1 MRLPKNFLSHFSSL
15 AQLNM
20 PLYIF
25 FHWKKNHFAFTTHSS
40 GHPQAT
46 KWDTNGIQWEQRKVN
61 IKRRSQYVWL
71 EYLHEENRTSLFFLT
86 DWFPSI
92 LHPMGASFFPH
103 FYNLHFLF
111 PPFLLLPFFS
121 FFLSFIT
128 FCFFFFYSYCPFKIA
143 AGNWRF
149 YETLSR

>member
-71 EYLHEENRTSLFFLT
+71 EYLHEENRTSLFFSHWLIPIHSST
-86 DWFPSI
+86 PWVLPFPSF
-92 LHPMGASFFPH
+92 LQFTFPLSTVSSSSVFLFFPQFH
-103 FYNLHFLF
+103 YILF
-111 PPFLLLPFFS
+111 FLL
-121 FFLSFIT
+121 FLLS
-128 FCFFFFYSYCPFKIA
+128 FKIA